1 MAKTLPKNAD
11 VADQFDL
18 LADFLEL
25 EGSDQFRPLAYR
37 RAAQRM
43 RETGGSIAQLAV
55 EGRAKELSGIGKTIE
70 EKIVQIVET
79 GPDRGP
85 GNARSSGSRR
95 ASSSSCAFPGSAP
108 RRPGGSGR
116 SSGIST
122 VEELKQA
129 AEAEQLRTLTGLG
142 PKTEENVL
150 RALARPKK
158 EIERVPLLGQ
168 ALPAV
173 RAVVSV
179 LREHPAADQ
188 VSEAGSVRRLKE
200 RVRDLD
206 IIATASDP
214 AALTEYL
221 TKLKWV
227 EEVAAHGKTKAVVVS
242 NEGLRFDL
250 RVVPPD
256 SYGNLLQH
264 FTGSKQHNVA
274 LREDAVRRKLS
285 VSEYGVQNTETG
297 EMFTDRSEET
307 LYERLG
313 YAWIPPELRENMG
326 ELEAAREGRLPQL
339 VELSDVRG
347 DMHSH
352 STWSSDGRNTIE
364 EMALEAK
371 RLGRSYLAVTDH
383 SHYLREGRLEA
394 QNRELDAVQER
405 LGRFK
410 LVRGIEVNI
419 RANGEL
425 DVDDDT
431 LAQRDWVMASV
442 HSGFD
447 KDLTGRVLAAM
458 ENPHVDCIGHLTGR
472 KLNRRPPADH
482 RPGESRRKGPG
493 NGHVPG
499 DQRPARPP
507 RHARRARAA
516 GRRGRSQD
524 RHLQRRASDQRAL
537 EPRVRRRP
545 GPARVA
551 GPGSDPEHAALG
563 RGQEAPQAPLR
574 YRAVIFD
581 LWQTLIPWPTES
593 AQALYVEM
601 ADSVGAPREQFEEVW
616 LSGRSARDTGPITD
630 SVRWV
635 FGQLGLDDADPQTI
649 VSLRREWTRESIVPR
664 PDAVSTL
671 EELRRRGH
679 ELGLIT
685 VCSTDVA
692 ELWEATPF
700 RGLFDATVFS
710 CEVGISKP
718 DPRIYELCCEQLG
731 VQAGDCLFVGDGANY
746 ELPGAEKVGMTALQ
760 LRAPGEDLTE
770 PGKEW
775 RAAPSSGWQRS

>member
-1 MAKTLPKNAD
+1 VAKTLPKNAD

-25 EGSDQFRPLAYR
+25 EGGDQFRPLAYR

-70 EKIVQIVET
+70 EKIVQIVEAGQIEALAT
-79 GPDRGP
+79 RIERIPSGVVEFMRLPGLGPKT
-85 GNARSSGSRR
+85 ARRIWQEL
-95 ASSSSCAFPGSAP
+95 
-108 RRPGGSGR
+108 
-116 SSGIST
+116 GIST
-122 VEELKQA
+122 VEGLKQA

-142 PKTEENVL
+142 AKTEENVL
-150 RALARPKK
+150 KALARPKK
-158 EIERVPLLGQ
+158 EIERIPLLGQ

-179 LREHPAADQ
+179 LRDHPAAEQ

-326 ELEAAREGRLPQL
+326 ELEAARNGSVPQL
-339 VELSDVRG
+339 VELADIRG

-419 RANGEL
+419 RANGEV
-425 DVDDDT
+425 DVDDET
-431 LAQRDWVMASV
+431 LVDRDWVMASV
-442 HSGFD
+442 HSAFD

-472 KLNRRPPADH
+472 KLNRRAPADVNLEQIVEKALATGTFLEINAQPDRLDLRDAH
-482 RPGESRRKGPG
+482 
-493 NGHVPG
+493 
-499 DQRPARPP
+499 ARLAAEAGVKIVISSDA
-507 RHARRARAA
+507 HQISALSNLEFGVAQARRAWL
-516 GRRGRSQD
+516 GP
-524 RHLQRRASDQRAL
+524 DQIL
-537 EPRVRRRP
+537 NTRP
-545 GPARVA
+545 WG
-551 GPGSDPEHAALG
+551 
-563 RGQEAPQAPLR
+563 
-574 YRAVIFD
+574 
-581 LWQTLIPWPTES
+581 
-593 AQALYVEM
+593 
-601 ADSVGAPREQFEEVW
+601 EVKK
-616 LSGRSARDTGPITD
+616 LLKR
-630 SVRWV
+630 
-635 FGQLGLDDADPQTI
+635 L
-649 VSLRREWTRESIVPR
+649 
-664 PDAVSTL
+664 
-671 EELRRRGH
+671 
-679 ELGLIT
+679 
-685 VCSTDVA
+685 
-692 ELWEATPF
+692 
-700 RGLFDATVFS
+700 
-710 CEVGISKP
+710 
-718 DPRIYELCCEQLG
+718 
-731 VQAGDCLFVGDGANY
+731 
-746 ELPGAEKVGMTALQ
+746 
-760 LRAPGEDLTE
+760 
-770 PGKEW
+770 
-775 RAAPSSGWQRS
+775 

>member
-1 MAKTLPKNAD
+1 VAKTLPKNAD

-25 EGSDQFRPLAYR
+25 EGGDQFRPLAYR

-70 EKIVQIVET
+70 EKIVQIVEAGQIEALAT
-79 GPDRGP
+79 RIERIPSGVVEFMRLPGLGPKT
-85 GNARSSGSRR
+85 ARRIWQEL
-95 ASSSSCAFPGSAP
+95 
-108 RRPGGSGR
+108 
-116 SSGIST
+116 GIST
-122 VEELKQA
+122 VEGLKQA

-142 PKTEENVL
+142 AKTEENVL
-150 RALARPKK
+150 KALARPKK
-158 EIERVPLLGQ
+158 EIERIPLLGQ

-179 LREHPAADQ
+179 LRDHPAAEQ

-326 ELEAAREGRLPQL
+326 ELEAARNGSVPQL
-339 VELSDVRG
+339 VELADIRG

-410 LVRGIEVNI
+410 LVRGIEINI
-419 RANGEL
+419 RANGDL
-425 DVDDDT
+425 DVDDET
-431 LAQRDWVMASV
+431 LVERDWVMASV
-442 HSGFD
+442 HSAFD

-472 KLNRRPPADH
+472 KLNRRAPADVNLEQIVEKALATGTFLEINAQPDRLDLRDAH
-482 RPGESRRKGPG
+482 ARLAGEAGVKIAISSDAHQISALSNLEFG
-493 NGHVPG
+493 VA
-499 DQRPARPP
+499 Q
-507 RHARRARAA
+507 ARRAWL
-516 GRRGRSQD
+516 GP
-524 RHLQRRASDQRAL
+524 DQIL
-537 EPRVRRRP
+537 NTRP
-545 GPARVA
+545 WG
-551 GPGSDPEHAALG
+551 
-563 RGQEAPQAPLR
+563 
-574 YRAVIFD
+574 
-581 LWQTLIPWPTES
+581 
-593 AQALYVEM
+593 
-601 ADSVGAPREQFEEVW
+601 EVKK
-616 LSGRSARDTGPITD
+616 L
-630 SVRWV
+630 
-635 FGQLGLDDADPQTI
+635 LK
-649 VSLRREWTRESIVPR
+649 R
-664 PDAVSTL
+664 P
-671 EELRRRGH
+671 
-679 ELGLIT
+679 
-685 VCSTDVA
+685 
-692 ELWEATPF
+692 
-700 RGLFDATVFS
+700 
-710 CEVGISKP
+710 
-718 DPRIYELCCEQLG
+718 
-731 VQAGDCLFVGDGANY
+731 
-746 ELPGAEKVGMTALQ
+746 
-760 LRAPGEDLTE
+760 
-770 PGKEW
+770 
-775 RAAPSSGWQRS
+775 

>member
-1 MAKTLPKNAD
+1 MAKSLPKNAD

-25 EGSDQFRPLAYR
+25 EGGDQFRPLAYR

-55 EGRAKELSGIGKTIE
+55 EGRAKELTGIGKVIE
-70 EKIVQIVET
+70 EKIVQIVEAGQIEALAKRIERIPAGVVEFMRLPGL
-79 GPDRGP
+79 GPKT
-85 GNARSSGSRR
+85 ARRIWQEL
-95 ASSSSCAFPGSAP
+95 
-108 RRPGGSGR
+108 
-116 SSGIST
+116 GIST
-122 VEELKQA
+122 TEALKQA
-129 AEAEQLRTLTGLG
+129 AETEQLRTLTGLG
-142 PKTEENVL
+142 AKTEENVL
-150 RALARPKK
+150 RALARPRK

-214 AALTEYL
+214 AALTEYF
-221 TKLKWV
+221 TKLRWV

-297 EMFTDRSEET
+297 EMFTDRSEES

-326 ELEAAREGRLPQL
+326 ELQAARQGGLPQL
-339 VELSDVRG
+339 VELSDVCG

-383 SHYLREGRLEA
+383 SHYLREGRLEG
-394 QNRELDAVQER
+394 QNRELDAVQGR

-410 LVRGIEVNI
+410 LLRGIEVNV
-419 RANGEL
+419 RANGEV

-431 LAQRDWVMASV
+431 LAGRDWVLASI

-447 KDLTGRVLAAM
+447 KNVTGRVLSAM
-458 ENPHVDCIGHLTGR
+458 ENPRVHCIGHLTGR
-472 KLNRRPPADH
+472 KLNRRAPADVDLEQVVEKALETGTFLEINAQPDRLDLRDAH
-482 RPGESRRKGPG
+482 ARLAGEAGVKIVISSDAHQIGALSNLEFG
-493 NGHVPG
+493 VA
-499 DQRPARPP
+499 Q
-507 RHARRARAA
+507 ARRAWLAPDQILNTRPWGEVKKLLKRA
-516 GRRGRSQD
+516 
-524 RHLQRRASDQRAL
+524 
-537 EPRVRRRP
+537 
-545 GPARVA
+545 
-551 GPGSDPEHAALG
+551 
-563 RGQEAPQAPLR
+563 
-574 YRAVIFD
+574 
-581 LWQTLIPWPTES
+581 
-593 AQALYVEM
+593 
-601 ADSVGAPREQFEEVW
+601 
-616 LSGRSARDTGPITD
+616 
-630 SVRWV
+630 
-635 FGQLGLDDADPQTI
+635 
-649 VSLRREWTRESIVPR
+649 
-664 PDAVSTL
+664 
-671 EELRRRGH
+671 
-679 ELGLIT
+679 
-685 VCSTDVA
+685 
-692 ELWEATPF
+692 
-700 RGLFDATVFS
+700 
-710 CEVGISKP
+710 
-718 DPRIYELCCEQLG
+718 
-731 VQAGDCLFVGDGANY
+731 
-746 ELPGAEKVGMTALQ
+746 
-760 LRAPGEDLTE
+760 
-770 PGKEW
+770 
-775 RAAPSSGWQRS
+775 